1 MKIVVYVAPFPMRT
15 TMQFAEA
22 IGKLENVRLIGVF
35 QQPPQNQKIFSDI
48 ILLKNVLDSSELFSA
63 LEKVMLHCG
72 RIDRLLGILEQ
83 LQEVL
88 AKARER
94 FNISGMRP
102 NIVEQFRDK
111 AIMKQVL
118 EKAGV
123 SCAQFLLVNQFEQ
136 LQQFIQKI
144 GFPVVIKPPAGAGAA
159 ATYRVNNWQ
168 EAEDAWKRIPTRP
181 VMVEEFLMGIEHSLE
196 CFVLNGEPI
205 FYSCSRYY
213 PTPLEVKQNPHLQWV
228 VHFPRILTEEK
239 YQKIQ
244 HIGRKVIKAL
254 GIQTGMTHMEWFFCA
269 DRKSKAGRIVVGEI
283 GARPPG
289 AQFTD
294 CTGLVYDMDIH
305 LVWAKLMVDGVWIGK
320 NQRVRSIAAAFLR
333 GKGDGKISSVKNL
346 SSAQEKMGS
355 LVVNCKL
362 PVLGALKSN
371 SYEGDGWVIMAHEDD
386 EVVKRAALDLI
397 RTVEIS
403 YQK

>member
-22 IGKLENVRLIGVF
+22 LGKIEDVRLIGVF
-35 QQPPQNQKIFSDI
+35 QSAPQNQKIFSDI
-48 ILLKNVLDSSELFSA
+48 LILKNVLDPKDLFIA
-63 LEKVMLHCG
+63 LAKIQKHYG
-72 RIDRLLGILEQ
+72 KIDRLLGVLEQ

-88 AKARER
+88 AAARQR
-94 FNISGMRP
+94 FNIAGMRP

-123 SCAQFLLVNQFEQ
+123 SCARFALIHQVEQ
-136 LQQFIQKI
+136 LEQFVQKT
-144 GFPVVIKPPAGAGAA
+144 GFPVVLKPPAGAGAT
-159 ATYRVNNWQ
+159 ATYRVQNWS
-168 EAEDAWKRIPTRP
+168 EAKRAWMNISQVTKS
-181 VMVEEFLMGIEHSLE
+181 VMVEEFLMGAEHSLE

-205 FYSCSRYY
+205 FFSCSRYY

-228 VHFPRILTEEK
+228 VHFPRVLQEEK

-244 HIGRKVIKAL
+244 FIGRKAIKAL
-254 GIQTGMTHMEWFFCA
+254 GIQNGMTHMEWFECA
-269 DRKSKAGRIVVGEI
+269 DGRLVVGEI

-294 CTGLVYDMDIH
+294 CTGLVYGMDIH
-305 LVWAKLMVDGVWIGK
+305 FVWAKLMVDGVWVGK
-320 NQRVRSIAAAFLR
+320 NQRIQSIAAAFLR
-333 GKGDGKISSVKNL
+333 GKGQGKIVAVKNL
-346 SSAQEKMGS
+346 DSAQKKMGD
-355 LVVNCKL
+355 LVISCKL
-362 PVLGALKSN
+362 PMIGAQKST
-371 SYEGDGWVIMAHEDD
+371 SYEGDGWVIMAHEND
-386 EVVKRAALDLI
+386 EIVKQAALELI

-403 YQK
+403 YRLES